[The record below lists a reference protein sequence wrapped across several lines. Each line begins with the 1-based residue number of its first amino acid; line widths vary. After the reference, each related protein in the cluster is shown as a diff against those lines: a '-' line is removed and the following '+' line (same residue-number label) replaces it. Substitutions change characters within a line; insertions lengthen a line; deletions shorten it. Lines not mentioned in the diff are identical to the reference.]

1 MSGRERFLSALAGR
15 ELAFAPI
22 VWERLAALVHQ
33 EREGWW
39 QDPTVAGRLM
49 GDAAALAGAD
59 AMFVLAAG
67 EAVRRAAA
75 SGLRGDAA
83 LDGLAG
89 TAEAAHGVELVRCLR
104 QVAGYGV
111 VAGVPAPNELGRAL
125 RGDGPDAAEDAFTDL
140 VSAYLAAGAD
150 AVAVTG
156 GQTSEVSAGVA
167 RAAQVGAL
175 FGRPVLGVCWG
186 AGQPEGAG
194 PGEVVAWTEHG
205 EPLGVI
211 SADGEWP
218 ALRAGV
224 VITPG
229 DVSPHWDAPRLRAV
243 GMARPIGS
251 PTP

>member
-89 TAEAAHGVELVRCLR
+89 TAEQVVHLADLSCECPGKCRMHVGAGVIITRPTDPFFVDAFGLAH
-104 QVAGYGV
+104 V
-111 VAGVPAPNELGRAL
+111 VAEPGMVKRQLHVRGHRHRA
-125 RGDGPDAAEDAFTDL
+125 AFTD
-140 VSAYLAAGAD
+140 
-150 AVAVTG
+150 
-156 GQTSEVSAGVA
+156 
-167 RAAQVGAL
+167 
-175 FGRPVLGVCWG
+175 
-186 AGQPEGAG
+186 
-194 PGEVVAWTEHG
+194 
-205 EPLGVI
+205 
-211 SADGEWP
+211 
-218 ALRAGV
+218 
-224 VITPG
+224 
-229 DVSPHWDAPRLRAV
+229 
-243 GMARPIGS
+243 
-251 PTP
+251 